1 MAAAAAA
8 TVQKLT
14 AAPADIPAA
23 PALSGP
29 VVEALRVPAITLHA
43 FCETPE
49 LTSAMQSAVA
59 DRRMS
64 RTHAT
69 VHAGGVDAA
78 LALYR
83 KTATPDLIL
92 FESQAAADRLFV
104 QLDALAEVCGTATK
118 VVMIGHSNDIELFRG
133 LLARGLSEYLV
144 APVDPMKIV
153 SAISTLYQTAGAAKL
168 GRSFAFVAA
177 QGGAGSSS
185 IAQNVAA
192 SLARI
197 YEANVILADL
207 DLPFGSASLGFNLER
222 GQGIADALKDANR
235 LDDGLFERLLSR
247 CGDHLSLLTAPAH
260 LEACYDHSEA
270 AFERVLDL
278 ARSTVPFVV
287 LDVPHVWTAWSRKTL
302 LAADEIIVTA
312 QPDLVGLRNAKNL
325 IELLRKARPN
335 DVPPRLVLNQVGVP
349 KRTEVK
355 PAQFIKALDL
365 EPLACVAFE
374 PATFSAAANAG
385 RMIVDTATRSPAA
398 RQFAQIAQ
406 TISGRTG
413 GRDERTRRFALKRLW
428 GG

>member
-1 MAAAAAA
+1 MPAAM
-8 TVQKLT
+8 QKST
-14 AAPADIPAA
+14 AAPMDIPAA
-23 PALSGP
+23 PVAPGP
-29 VVEALRVPAITLHA
+29 VVESLRVPAITLHA

-49 LTSAMQSAVA
+49 LTAAMQSAVT

-69 VHAGGVDAA
+69 VHPGGINAA

-92 FESQAAADRLFV
+92 FESQAAADQLYV
-104 QLDALAEVCGTATK
+104 QLDALAEVCGAATK
-118 VVMIGHSNDIELFRG
+118 VVVIGHSNDIELFRG

-144 APVDPMKIV
+144 APVEPMKIV
-153 SAISTLYQTAGAAKL
+153 SAISALYQTAGATKL
-168 GRSFAFVAA
+168 GRSFAFVGA

-197 YEANVILADL
+197 YESKVILADL
-207 DLPFGSASLGFNLER
+207 DLPFGSASLGFNVDR
-222 GQGIADALKDANR
+222 GQGMAEALKDANR
-235 LDDGLFERLLSR
+235 LDEGLFERLLSH
-247 CGDHLSLLTAPAH
+247 CGDHLSLLAAPAH
-260 LEACYDHSEA
+260 LEACYDLSEA

-302 LAADEIIVTA
+302 LAADEIVITA
-312 QPDLVGLRNAKNL
+312 VPDLVGLRNAKNFV
-325 IELLRKARPN
+325 ELLRKARPN
-335 DVPPRLVLNQVGVP
+335 DVPPKLVLNQVGVP
-349 KRTEVK
+349 KRAEIK
-355 PAQFIKALDL
+355 PAQFAKALDL
-365 EPLACVAFE
+365 EPVACVAFE

-385 RMIVDTATRSPAA
+385 RMIVDAAPRSPAT
-398 RQFAQIAQ
+398 RQFAHVAQ
-406 TISGRTG
+406 NISGRTT
-413 GRDERTRRFALKRLW
+413 GRAERAGRFAFKRLW

>member
-1 MAAAAAA
+1 MAAAMH
-8 TVQKLT
+8 KSM
-14 AAPADIPAA
+14 AAPADMPAA
-23 PALSGP
+23 PAVSGP
-29 VVEALRVPAITLHA
+29 VVEALRIPAITLHA

-69 VHAGGVDAA
+69 VHPGGIEAA

-83 KTATPDLIL
+83 RTATPDLVL
-92 FESQAAADRLFV
+92 FESRVPAAELYA

-118 VVMIGHSNDIELFRG
+118 VMVIGHSNDIDLFRG

-153 SAISTLYQTAGAAKL
+153 SAVSTLYQTSGAPKL
-168 GRSFAFVAA
+168 GRSFAFVGA

-185 IAQNVAA
+185 VARNVAA

-207 DLPFGSASLGFNLER
+207 DLPYGSASLGFNLDR
-222 GQGIADALKDANR
+222 GQGIAEALKDANR

-247 CGDHLSLLTAPAH
+247 CGDHLSLLAAPAH

-287 LDVPHVWTAWSRKTL
+287 LDVPHVWTAWARKTL
-302 LAADEIIVTA
+302 LSADEIVVTA

-335 DVPPRLVLNQVGVP
+335 DVPPRLILNQVGIP
-349 KRTEVK
+349 KRTEIK
-355 PAQFIKALDL
+355 AAQFAKAIDL
-365 EPLACVAFE
+365 EPAACIAFD

-385 RMIVDTATRSPAA
+385 RMIVDTAARSPAA

-406 TISGRTG
+406 KVSGRTS
-413 GRDERTRRFALKRLW
+413 GRDERTRRFAFKRLW
-428 GG
+428 RR